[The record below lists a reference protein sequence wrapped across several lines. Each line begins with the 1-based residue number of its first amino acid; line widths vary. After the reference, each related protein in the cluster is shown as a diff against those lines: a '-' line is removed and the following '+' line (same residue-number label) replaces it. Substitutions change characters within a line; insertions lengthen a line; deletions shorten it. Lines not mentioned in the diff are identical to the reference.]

1 MPVRKCSN
9 GKYRIGDG
17 DCIYKTKSSAEKA
30 YAGYR
35 ASKYA
40 ESAEAS
46 MRRSL
51 DILEAI
57 ENNNSDILLRLWSNK

>member
-17 DCIYKTKSSAEKA
+17 DCIYKSKASAERA

-35 ASKYA
+35 AAKYA
-40 ESAEAS
+40 ESTEANQD
-46 MRRSL
+46 MRSL
-51 DILEAI
+51 FKELTRLEK
-57 ENNNSDILLRLWSNK
+57 SRKVKK

>member
-17 DCIYKTKSSAEKA
+17 DCIYKSKASAERA

-35 ASKYA
+35 AAKYA
-40 ESAEAS
+40 ESTEADQDIKSLFAE
-46 MRRSL
+46 L
-51 DILEAI
+51 KKLEK
-57 ENNNSDILLRLWSNK
+57 STRKRTKDK

>member
-17 DCIYKTKSSAEKA
+17 DCIYKSKASAERA

-35 ASKYA
+35 AAKYA
-40 ESAEAS
+40 ESVEATQDIKS
-46 MRRSL
+46 LFDELKKLEKSRRKNTK
-51 DILEAI
+51 D
-57 ENNNSDILLRLWSNK
+57 K